1 MKTTKNRGGS
11 RSNLNPRH
19 KNEAKNLNHLNYHN
33 QAARKHKRRLANT
46 KVKMQVMKKNK
57 TKEKKISFYLKLGK
71 YKKFK
76 FMWFCILETIKMN
89 DVNRNRIN
97 NYLYRYS
104 IKNNEENFNKIA
116 EVITKR
122 ECFVYWKI
130 LYIINNCRV
139 VEEDSGSITVEID
152 LVEHSYLLEDI
163 TKKFFTKKLSTR
175 KVEKKVGHAYI
186 IGNPFLTIKI
196 YNGFWKIYYM

>member
-1 MKTTKNRGGS
+1 MWLLPKKLPVTT
-11 RSNLNPRH
+11 
-19 KNEAKNLNHLNYHN
+19 
-33 QAARKHKRRLANT
+33 
-46 KVKMQVMKKNK
+46 
-57 TKEKKISFYLKLGK
+57 
-71 YKKFK
+71 
-76 FMWFCILETIKMN
+76 KMN

-104 IKNNEENFNKIA
+104 IKDNEENFNKIA

-122 ECFVYWKI
+122 EYFVYRKI

-152 LVEHSYLLEDI
+152 LVEHNHLLEDI
-163 TKKFFTKKLSTR
+163 TKKFYIKKLSTR

-196 YNGFWKIYYM
+196 YNGF